1 MAAESS
7 SVRRRKPRGFMT
19 LLSSAACEWFL
30 MFLMF
35 VNAAFSYLLTRFA
48 QYCELETPCLLCSR
62 LDFGKRKPGSYWSLL
77 CSSHREEISSV
88 VSCCLHGKFADVHG
102 MCEECLMPIATRNK
116 TNSESYR
123 LLVGKSWVD
132 VDRSVLQSLMLN
144 KNIVIPPDSGT
155 CSCCNKPWRA
165 KSSAE
170 RLLEP
175 GLVGLG
181 ASKANVKPPLPR
193 APGRSR
199 FSRRDSLKRIRDKA
213 SGAMGNSVDALC
225 HVGYTKLKIS
235 SDSES
240 EVPISEDDDDG
251 NTGSRG
257 VNRSEILNVV
267 QCERKV
273 LDQPNLVDLSEQKNM
288 DSSSLDA
295 FTQHGLGDLDWGK
308 SCNELSPSL
317 TGKLIS
323 LDNGPQVSDVVGRSV
338 GESAETSTYDVSL
351 NQLPAVSVPPEPLPL
366 CKVPSLV
373 AAEKGDASVLKDI
386 EAAAGT
392 SSDDAR
398 LLESSD
404 LDCND
409 ALTRDDE
416 TQELFD
422 KHELEPVNKC
432 DSAKIEENVK
442 IVPQIPAYEV
452 GLLSKETSP
461 RAHDKDDNSR
471 IDEDFGSPVLPV
483 SGSDKHELEPVDK
496 CDSAKTV
503 ESLEIEE
510 NVKIVPQISA
520 YEVGLLSN
528 ETSPRAHDKDDK
540 SRIDEDAGSQV
551 LPVSGSPTKNESDY
565 EALVG
570 ITVSYIEGESIVD
583 ILKRQIEHDRNIINS
598 LYKEL
603 EEERNAAAIAANQTM
618 AMITRLQEEKAT
630 LHMEGLHYLRMM
642 DEQAEYDME
651 ALDRA
656 NELLAERERELQDM
670 EIELDFYRSNL
681 LDEQEAYNVQKETSV
696 VYNQV
701 TAHTENV
708 PKLANGSASNLDD
721 EKLYVLQGLKKLETN
736 LHQAH
741 LSGKLDELPHVLNP
755 EKIKVELANLE
766 ELPPNGETLK
776 KEENGE
782 GKCLSASNSDNF
794 SANRGEINSGIVD
807 KEIAE
812 LHDRMEALQKQRNL
826 HKHAAELLRNDERL
840 QEKKGCGKQRKP
852 STSSSDRDDRYPS
865 QASAPDIAALL
876 DSVYSRVNAGYSMH

>member
-7 SVRRRKPRGFMT
+7 SVRRRKPHGFMT

-88 VSCCLHGKFADVHG
+88 VSCSVHGKFADVHG

-116 TNSESYR
+116 RNSESYR

-144 KNIVIPPDSGT
+144 KNIVVPPDSRM

-165 KSSAE
+165 KSNAE

-213 SGAMGNSVDALC
+213 SGAMGNSVDTLC

-251 NTGSRG
+251 NTGSHG
-257 VNRSEILNVV
+257 VNRGEILNVV
-267 QCERKV
+267 QCDRKV
-273 LDQPNLVDLSEQKNM
+273 LDQPNLVDPSEQKYM
-288 DSSSLDA
+288 DSSSSDA
-295 FTQHGLGDLDWGK
+295 FKQHVLGDLDWRK
-308 SCNELSPSL
+308 SCNEPSPSL
-317 TGKLIS
+317 KQKLTS
-323 LDNGPQVSDVVGRSV
+323 LENGSQVSDVVGPSV
-338 GESAETSTYDVSL
+338 GQSAETCKSAVSL
-351 NQLPAVSVPPEPLPL
+351 NHMLAIHVPPEPLPFHN
-366 CKVPSLV
+366 VPSLV
-373 AAEKGDASVLKDI
+373 AAKKGDASVVKDI
-386 EAAAGT
+386 EATAGT
-392 SSDDAR
+392 SSNDAH
-398 LLESSD
+398 LLDSSN

-452 GLLSKETSP
+452 GLLSNDTSP
-461 RAHDKDDNSR
+461 RAHDEDDKSG
-471 IDEDFGSPVLPV
+471 IDEDFGSEVLPV
-483 SGSDKHELEPVDK
+483 SGSDKHEFEPVNK

-540 SRIDEDAGSQV
+540 PRIDEDAGSQV
-551 LPVSGSPTKNESDY
+551 LPVSGSPTTNESDY

-603 EEERNAAAIAANQTM
+603 EEERNAAAIAANQAM

-630 LHMEGLHYLRMM
+630 LHMEALHYLRMM

-651 ALDRA
+651 ALERA
-656 NELLAERERELQDM
+656 NELLAERDKELQDM

-681 LDEQEAYNVQKETSV
+681 LDEQEVYNVQKETSI

-701 TAHTENV
+701 AAHTENI
-708 PKLANGSASNLDD
+708 PKLMNSSASNLDD
-721 EKLYVLQGLKKLETN
+721 EKHSVWQGLKKLETH

-741 LSGKLDELPHVLNP
+741 LSGKLDGLPYVLNP

-766 ELPPNGETLK
+766 ELPPNGETLNQK
-776 KEENGE
+776 KEEDGSVVHKVIPLSNGNYSQDGALYGNPTQ
-782 GKCLSASNSDNF
+782 GKENVCLHQNSDNF
-794 SANRGEINSGIVD
+794 SANQGEINSSIVD

-812 LHDRMEALQKQRNL
+812 LHDRLEALQKHQNL
-826 HKHAAELLRNDERL
+826 HKHASELLRNGKNGTQVV
-840 QEKKGCGKQRKP
+840 QELAHQIHELRKIEVQR
-852 STSSSDRDDRYPS
+852 
-865 QASAPDIAALL
+865 
-876 DSVYSRVNAGYSMH
+876 

>member
-7 SVRRRKPRGFMT
+7 SVRRRKPHGFMT

-35 VNAAFSYLLTRFA
+35 VNAAFWYLLTRFA

-88 VSCCLHGKFADVHG
+88 VSCSLHGKFADVHG
-102 MCEECLMPIATRNK
+102 MCEECLTPIATRK
-116 TNSESYR
+116 QRNSELYR

-144 KNIVIPPDSGT
+144 KNIVVTPDSRM
-155 CSCCNKPWRA
+155 CSCCSKPWRA
-165 KSSAE
+165 KSNAE

-175 GLVGLG
+175 DLVGLG

-199 FSRRDSLKRIRDKA
+199 FSRRESLKRIRDKT
-213 SGAMGNSVDALC
+213 SGAMGNSVDTLC

-257 VNRSEILNVV
+257 VNRGEILNVV
-267 QCERKV
+267 QCDRKV
-273 LDQPNLVDLSEQKNM
+273 LDQPYLVDLSEQKNM
-288 DSSSLDA
+288 DSLSSDA
-295 FTQHGLGDLDWGK
+295 FTQHGLRDLDWVK
-308 SCNELSPSL
+308 SCNEPSPSL
-317 TGKLIS
+317 TQKLIS
-323 LDNGPQVSDVVGRSV
+323 LDNGPQVSDVVGPSV
-338 GESAETSTYDVSL
+338 GESAETCKSDVSL
-351 NQLPAVSVPPEPLPL
+351 NHLPAVSVPPEPLPL
-366 CKVPSLV
+366 RDVPSLV
-373 AAEKGDASVLKDI
+373 AAEKGDVSLVKDI

-398 LLESSD
+398 LLESSN

-409 ALTRDDE
+409 ARTRDDE

-432 DSAKIEENVK
+432 DSATIEENVK
-442 IVPQIPAYEV
+442 IVPQIPSYEV

-461 RAHDKDDNSR
+461 RAHDKDDKPR
-471 IDEDFGSPVLPV
+471 IDEDFGSQVLPV
-483 SGSDKHELEPVDK
+483 SGSDKHEFGPVNK

-510 NVKIVPQISA
+510 TVKIVPQISA

-540 SRIDEDAGSQV
+540 SIIDEDAGYQV
-551 LPVSGSPTKNESDY
+551 LPVSGSPTKNESEY
-565 EALVG
+565 ESLVG
-570 ITVSYIEGESIVD
+570 ITVSYIEGERIVD

-603 EEERNAAAIAANQTM
+603 EEERNAAAIAANQAM

-630 LHMEGLHYLRMM
+630 LHMEALHYLRMM
-642 DEQAEYDME
+642 SMIW
-651 ALDRA
+651 RHS
-656 NELLAERERELQDM
+656 NELVAAREKELQDST
-670 EIELDFYRSNL
+670 E
-681 LDEQEAYNVQKETSV
+681 
-696 VYNQV
+696 V
-701 TAHTENV
+701 TC
-708 PKLANGSASNLDD
+708 LI
-721 EKLYVLQGLKKLETN
+721 
-736 LHQAH
+736 
-741 LSGKLDELPHVLNP
+741 GKLDEMPYVLNP

-766 ELPPNGETLK
+766 ELPPNGETLNQK
-776 KEENGE
+776 KRENGLVVHKVIPLSNGNYSQDSALYGNPTQ
-782 GKCLSASNSDNF
+782 GKENVCLHQNSDNF
-794 SANRGEINSGIVD
+794 SANQGEINSGIVD
-807 KEIAE
+807 KDIAE
-812 LHDRMEALQKQRNL
+812 LHDRLEALQKHRNL
-826 HKHAAELLRNDERL
+826 NKHASELLRNGINGTQVVHELAHQIHELRKI
-840 QEKKGCGKQRKP
+840 EIQR
-852 STSSSDRDDRYPS
+852 S
-865 QASAPDIAALL
+865 
-876 DSVYSRVNAGYSMH
+876 

>member
-1 MAAESS
+1 
-7 SVRRRKPRGFMT
+7 
-19 LLSSAACEWFL
+19 
-30 MFLMF
+30 MF

-88 VSCCLHGKFADVHG
+88 VSCSLHGKFADVHG
-102 MCEECLMPIATRNK
+102 MCEECLMPIASRNK

-132 VDRSVLQSLMLN
+132 VDQSLLQSLMLN
-144 KNIVIPPDSGT
+144 KSIVVPPDSRM
-155 CSCCNKPWRA
+155 CSCCDKPWRA
-165 KSSAE
+165 RSNAE

-175 GLVGLG
+175 DLVGLG

-251 NTGSRG
+251 NTGSRE
-257 VNRSEILNVV
+257 VNRGEILNVV
-267 QCERKV
+267 QCDRKV

-288 DSSSLDA
+288 DSSSSNA
-295 FTQHGLGDLDWGK
+295 FTQQGLGDLDWGK
-308 SCNELSPSL
+308 PCNEASPSL
-317 TGKLIS
+317 TRRLIS
-323 LDNGPQVSDVVGRSV
+323 LDNGPQVSDVAGRFVG
-338 GESAETSTYDVSL
+338 GSAETSKSDVSL
-351 NQLPAVSVPPEPLPL
+351 NHLPAVSVPPEPLPL
-366 CKVPSLV
+366 HHIPSIV
-373 AAEKGDASVLKDI
+373 ADEKGDASVVKDI
-386 EAAAGT
+386 EAAGGT

-442 IVPQIPAYEV
+442 IVPQIPDSEV
-452 GLLSKETSP
+452 GSLSKETTP
-461 RAHDKDDNSR
+461 IAHDKDDKSR
-471 IDEDFGSPVLPV
+471 IDEDFGSSVLPV
-483 SGSDKHELEPVDK
+483 SGSDKHELEPVNK

-510 NVKIVPQISA
+510 NV
-520 YEVGLLSN
+520 
-528 ETSPRAHDKDDK
+528 
-540 SRIDEDAGSQV
+540 
-551 LPVSGSPTKNESDY
+551 LPVSGSPRKIESDY

-570 ITVSYIEGESIVD
+570 ISVSYIEGESIVD

-603 EEERNAAAIAANQTM
+603 EEERNAAAIAANQAM

-630 LHMEGLHYLRMM
+630 LHMEALHYLRMM

-651 ALDRA
+651 ALERA

-681 LDEQEAYNVQKETSV
+681 LDEQEAYNVQKETSIV
-696 VYNQV
+696 HNQV
-701 TAHTENV
+701 TAHTENI
-708 PKLANGSASNLDD
+708 PKLTNSSTSNLGD

-741 LSGKLDELPHVLNP
+741 LSGKLDEMPHVVNP
-755 EKIKVELANLE
+755 KKIKEELANLE
-766 ELPPNGETLK
+766 ELPPNGEILNQK
-776 KEENGE
+776 KEENGSVVHKVIPLSNGNYSQDGALYGNPTQ
-782 GKCLSASNSDNF
+782 GKENFCLHQNSDNLP
-794 SANRGEINSGIVD
+794 ANRDEINSLIVD

-826 HKHAAELLRNDERL
+826 HKHAAELLRNGKNGTQVV
-840 QEKKGCGKQRKP
+840 QELAHQIHELRK
-852 STSSSDRDDRYPS
+852 
-865 QASAPDIAALL
+865 IE
-876 DSVYSRVNAGYSMH
+876 V